1 MVATRIFDVLTRIV
15 SLTML
20 LALPLAAQDTSMAG
34 MHMSMPMGNTASGH
48 RMPPMPK
55 GMLMMPGLDSV
66 SPQVKA
72 FLPSGDA
79 TPAVPGTVVELKD
92 GDTLALDARL
102 VTRTIN
108 GATYTMYAYNGQ
120 IPGPLIRVKQN
131 TTFVVRF
138 TNHIDLPSSIHW
150 HGVRLDNKYDGSA
163 GMTQPPVETG
173 ASFTYR
179 VHVPDA
185 GLFWY
190 HPHVRED
197 VEQGLGLFGNLRV
210 DSPDPAY
217 YNPVNAEATLILDD
231 LLVDK
236 TGLIPYG
243 RDGADF
249 AIMGRFGNVLL
260 VNGQPRYHLDV
271 KKGDVVRFF
280 LTNASN
286 ARSYNLDLAGAKLKV
301 VATDVSRYEREIP
314 VTSVVIAP
322 AQRFIVEARFD
333 SAGTFALANR
343 VQAVSNFTGEYS
355 VEADTLGTV
364 TVSAERTTAD
374 HAKEFATLRAVTDV
388 SRDIDRFRP
397 MFDKPP
403 DHTLVLT
410 VNIQGLPR
418 NLVQFMAIDT
428 MYFNPVEWND
438 GMPDMNWVSTSKE
451 VRWILR
457 DSTTGKENMDIDWH
471 MKAGDVVKIRIHND
485 ERSMHPM
492 AHPIHF
498 HGQRFLVLDRDGV
511 RNTDLAWQDTELVPV
526 GTTEDLLLDAS
537 NPGVWMAH
545 CHIAEHLD
553 AGMQMRFTVDP

>member
-1 MVATRIFDVLTRIV
+1 MVLG
-15 SLTML
+15 
-20 LALPLAAQDTSMAG
+20 LALFGIPVRAQDTSMAG
-34 MHMSMPMGNTASGH
+34 MHMAMPMGDGHGH
-48 RMPPMPK
+48 RMPPMPA

-66 SPQVKA
+66 SPQVTA
-72 FLPSGDA
+72 FLPSGSA
-79 TPAVPGTVVELKD
+79 TPAVPGTVVEVKD
-92 GDTLALDARL
+92 GDTLTLDARL

-108 GATYTMYAYNGQ
+108 GATYTTYAYNGQ

-138 TNHIDLPSSIHW
+138 TNHINLPSSIHW
-150 HGVRLDNKYDGSA
+150 HGVRLDNQFDGIDA
-163 GMTQPPVETG
+163 VGPG
-173 ASFTYR
+173 ASFIYK

-190 HPHVRED
+190 HPHIRED
-197 VEQGLGLFGNLRV
+197 IEQGLGLFGNLRV

-243 RDGADF
+243 KEGANF

-271 KKGDVVRFF
+271 HRGDVVRFF

-286 ARSYNLDLAGAKLKV
+286 ARSYNIDFAGAKLKL
-301 VATDVSRYEREIP
+301 VATDESRYEREMP

-322 AQRFIVEARFD
+322 AQRFIVEGRYD
-333 SAGTFALANR
+333 SAGTFPIANR
-343 VQAVSNFTGEYS
+343 VQAVSNFAAEYS

-364 TVSAERTTAD
+364 TVSPERTTAD
-374 HAKEFATLRAVTDV
+374 HAKEFTALRSVTDV
-388 SRDIDRFRP
+388 SKDIDRFRSQ
-397 MFDKPP
+397 FDRPP
-403 DHTLVLT
+403 DHTLILT

-418 NLVQFMAIDT
+418 SLVQFMAIDT

-438 GMPDMNWVSTSKE
+438 GMPDMNWLSTSKE
-451 VRWILR
+451 VHWIMR
-457 DSTTGKENMDIDWH
+457 DSATGKENMDIDWPH
-471 MKAGDVVKIRIHND
+471 MRAGQMITIRIHND

-498 HGQRFLVLDRDGV
+498 HGQRFLVIDRDGV
-511 RNTDLAWQDTELVPV
+511 RNTNLAWQDTELVPV

-553 AGMQMRFTVDP
+553 AGMMMRFTVDP

>member
-1 MVATRIFDVLTRIV
+1 MRAVVLG
-15 SLTML
+15 
-20 LALPLAAQDTSMAG
+20 LALLSLPVRAQDTSMAG
-34 MHMSMPMGNTASGH
+34 MHMAMPMGDSHGH
-48 RMPPMPK
+48 RMPPMPA
-55 GMLMMPGLDSV
+55 GMLMMPGLDGV
-66 SPQVKA
+66 SPQVTA
-72 FLPSGDA
+72 FLPSGST

-92 GDTLALDARL
+92 GDTLTLDARL

-108 GATYTMYAYNGQ
+108 GATVTTYAYNGQ

-150 HGVRLDNKYDGSA
+150 HGVRLDNQYDGIGGVAS
-163 GMTQPPVETG
+163 G
-173 ASFTYR
+173 ASFIYK

-190 HPHVRED
+190 HPHIRED
-197 VEQGLGLFGNLRV
+197 IEQGLGLFGNLRV
-210 DSPDPAY
+210 DSPDSTY
-217 YNPVNAEATLILDD
+217 YNPVNAEAALLLDD
-231 LLVDK
+231 VLVDK
-236 TGLIPYG
+236 SGLIPYG
-243 RDGADF
+243 KEGANF

-271 KKGDVVRFF
+271 RRGDVVRFL

-286 ARSYNLDLAGAKLKV
+286 ARSYNIDFAGAKLKL
-301 VATDVSRYEREIP
+301 VATDESRYEREMP

-322 AQRFIVEARFD
+322 AQRFIVEGRYD
-333 SAGTFALANR
+333 SAGTFPIANR
-343 VQAVSNFTGEYS
+343 VQAVSNFAAEYS

-364 TVSAERTTAD
+364 TVSPERTTAD
-374 HAKEFATLRAVTDV
+374 HAREFAALRSVSDV
-388 SRDIDRFRP
+388 SKDIDRFRP
-397 MFDKPP
+397 QFDRPP
-403 DHTLVLT
+403 DHTLILT

-418 NLVQFMAIDT
+418 SLVQFMAIDT

-451 VRWILR
+451 VHWIMR
-457 DSTTGKENMDIDWH
+457 DSATGKENMEIDWPH
-471 MKAGDVVKIRIHND
+471 VHAGQMMKIRIHND

-498 HGQRFLVLDRDGV
+498 HGQRFLVIDRDGV
-511 RNTDLAWQDTELVPV
+511 RNTNLAWQDTELVPV

-553 AGMQMRFTVDP
+553 AGMMMRFTVDP

>member
-1 MVATRIFDVLTRIV
+1 
-15 SLTML
+15 
-20 LALPLAAQDTSMAG
+20 MAG
-34 MHMSMPMGNTASGH
+34 MHMAMPMGDGHGH
-48 RMPPMPK
+48 RMPPMPA

-66 SPQVKA
+66 SPQVTA
-72 FLPSGDA
+72 FLPTGSA
-79 TPAVPGTVVELKD
+79 TPAIPGTVVEVKD
-92 GDTLALDARL
+92 GDTLTLDARL

-108 GATYTMYAYNGQ
+108 GATYTTYAYNGQ

-150 HGVRLDNKYDGSA
+150 HGVRLDNQYDGID
-163 GMTQPPVETG
+163 GVGPG
-173 ASFTYR
+173 ASFIYKVR
-179 VHVPDA
+179 VPDA

-190 HPHVRED
+190 HPHIRED

-210 DSPDPAY
+210 ESPDPAY

-236 TGLIPYG
+236 NGLIPYG
-243 RDGADF
+243 KEGANF

-271 KKGDVVRFF
+271 HRGDVVRFF

-286 ARSYNLDLAGAKLKV
+286 ARSYNIDFAGAKLKL
-301 VATDVSRYEREIP
+301 VATDESRYEREMP

-322 AQRFIVEARFD
+322 AQRFIAEAHYD
-333 SAGTFALANR
+333 SVGTFPIANR
-343 VQAVSNFTGEYS
+343 VQAVSNFAAEYS

-364 TVSAERTTAD
+364 TVSPERTTAD
-374 HAKEFATLRAVTDV
+374 HGREFATLRTVGDV
-388 SRDIDRFRP
+388 SKDIDRFRP
-397 MFDKPP
+397 MFDKAP
-403 DHTLVLT
+403 DHTLMLT

-418 NLVQFMAIDT
+418 ALVQFMAIDT

-438 GMPDMNWVSTSKE
+438 GMPDMNWVSTSRE
-451 VRWILR
+451 VRWIMR
-457 DSTTGKENMDIDWH
+457 DSATGKENMDIDWPH
-471 MKAGDVVKIRIHND
+471 VHAGQMIKIRIHND

-498 HGQRFLVLDRDGV
+498 HGQRFLVIDRDGV
-511 RNTDLAWQDTELVPV
+511 RNADLAWQDTELVPV

-553 AGMQMRFTVDP
+553 AGMMMRFTVDP